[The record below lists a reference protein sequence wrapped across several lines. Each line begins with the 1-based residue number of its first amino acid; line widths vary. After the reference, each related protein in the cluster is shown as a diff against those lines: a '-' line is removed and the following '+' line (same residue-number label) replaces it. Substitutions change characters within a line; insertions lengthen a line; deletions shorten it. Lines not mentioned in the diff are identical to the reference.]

1 MFICM
6 QVCLYVYMW
15 VCLFVCMYVCIYVCI
30 YLYMYVCMKIFIRI
44 ILYFCNYVYC
54 FIMGIVRC
62 ARCRVVSRKNAI
74 SVLFL
79 FLLLRFFC
87 FEKRVI
93 VSGFYW
99 EGKRVEEGRGCE
111 GDRVVSSSRGTSE
124 SSNPGRWGLGG
135 YNGIWEEGGGYT
147 VGGIFSVRFRYFWL
161 TLHYPCS

>member
-1 MFICM
+1 MCI
-6 QVCLYVYMW
+6 VLSW
-15 VCLFVCMYVCIYVCI
+15 ALFVVHGVVWFRVGT
-30 YLYMYVCMKIFIRI
+30 LYQF
-44 ILYFCNYVYC
+44 F
-54 FIMGIVRC
+54 
-62 ARCRVVSRKNAI
+62 S
-74 SVLFL
+74 L